1 MIQRKKFKFAWSLV
15 RVHLNAA
22 CVVKCISE
30 TVRDMQI
37 LFIKLLVKPNFKE
50 M

>member
-30 TVRDMQI
+30 TVRDMQK
-37 LFIKLLVKPNFKE
+37 FIYQTASKTKF
-50 M
+50 